1 MKAIT
6 MKVRDYFLGK
16 SNLLNIDSEMLEKAI
31 ESLTDEEYA
40 ILNSNDDP
48 AYKPYNFILHKVF
61 YRHNDLCAGHSDIDD
76 DGEIICSAQSGVTEL
91 DISMETYEA
100 CYAAGY
106 LHIEDIDK
114 EDFSGFSFEVIADLT
129 AAIIKFEA
137 VHQVLLE
144 D

>member
-31 ESLTDEEYA
+31 ESLTEEEYA
-40 ILNSNDDP
+40 ILSSNDDP
-48 AYKPYNFILHKVF
+48 AYKPYDFILHKVF
-61 YRHNDLCAGHSDIDD
+61 YRHNDLCAGHSDVDE
-76 DGEIICSAQSGVTEL
+76 DGSIICSAQSGVTEL
-91 DISMETYEA
+91 GISMETYEA

-114 EDFSGFSFEVIADLT
+114 EDFSDFSFEVIADLT

-137 VHQVLLE
+137 EHQVMLE

>member
-6 MKVRDYFLGK
+6 MKVRDYFLSK
-16 SNLLNIDSEMLEKAI
+16 SNLLNIDSVMLEKAI
-31 ESLTDEEYA
+31 ESLSEEDYA
-40 ILNSNDDP
+40 VLNSNDDP
-48 AYKPYNFILHKVF
+48 EFKPYNFVLHKVF

-76 DGEIICSAQSGVTEL
+76 DGTIICSAQSGVTEL
-91 DISMETYEA
+91 DISMDTYDA

-137 VHQVLLE
+137 THQVLLE